1 MFIFRIKSTVLQR
14 LNKCVIFLKSLCND
28 SPTTSFE
35 IIVNFLIYLIADIF
49 FFLCQF
55 YQKLIIFSSF
65 KINKISSLNALVLL
79 LFLEIDKTWIL
90 ETVMFWLSW
99 LSFLLSKSALIQ
111 KPSGQRVL
119 SVWVAQK
126 TNKYLGIQGGSQKCP
141 CFLWQ

>member
-1 MFIFRIKSTVLQR
+1 M
-14 LNKCVIFLKSLCND
+14 CND

-65 KINKISSLNALVLL
+65 KINEISSLNALLLL
-79 LFLEIDKTWIL
+79 LFIEIDKTWIL

-99 LSFLLSKSALIQ
+99 SSFLLSKSALISMSSWKDKQ
-111 KPSGQRVL
+111 IFRYTGWLTKMSLFSLAIIFTKIRKPSRF
-119 SVWVAQK
+119 
-126 TNKYLGIQGGSQKCP
+126 
-141 CFLWQ
+141 FLHRYWKFIEFFWWKLL